1 MRLKPTMTDLK
12 ILRKM
17 TDLTQYDLARE
28 SGVPRWKVS
37 LIEAQQ
43 VEPSVAEEAALRGA
57 LEKNLK
63 NLAVKAAEVAREL
76 SRHAVAV

>member
-1 MRLKPTMTDLK
+1 MMTDLK

-43 VEPSVAEEAALRGA
+43 VEPSVGEEAALRGA
-57 LEKNLK
+57 LGR
-63 NLAVKAAEVAREL
+63 A
-76 SRHAVAV
+76 

>member
-1 MRLKPTMTDLK
+1 MMTDLK

-43 VEPSVAEEAALRGA
+43 VDPSVAEEAALREA
-57 LEKNLK
+57 LGKSLK
-63 NLAVKAAEVAREL
+63 NIAVKAAEVAQEL